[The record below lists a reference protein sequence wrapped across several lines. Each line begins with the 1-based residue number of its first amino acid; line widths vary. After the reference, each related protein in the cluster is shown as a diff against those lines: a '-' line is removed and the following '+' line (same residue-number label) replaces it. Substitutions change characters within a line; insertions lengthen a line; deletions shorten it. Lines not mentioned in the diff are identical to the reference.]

1 MSMIRYPPD
10 PQAPFI
16 LESGP
21 SDSDLVVKEGSLLYH
36 PRRDGRFPYLY
47 RVKSHPQ
54 VEEMTCGSGPLRCM
68 AVTSLNLL
76 QKLLLLYT
84 IQTDYTTFTH
94 LLTQLEIKIS
104 LLFTTKSCL
113 LLYI

>member
-54 VEEMTCGSGPLRCM
+54 VEEMIDKTVINNIFVYIQDTEPTALKRLLDFEDRLFVPLGPDSSMHDLGM
-68 AVTSLNLL
+68 KNLPIY
-76 QKLLLLYT
+76 Q
-84 IQTDYTTFTH
+84 
-94 LLTQLEIKIS
+94 
-104 LLFTTKSCL
+104 
-113 LLYI
+113 